1 MKNILKSIGFIIA
14 FIYLTACNHK
24 QRTYHVN
31 NDLSFDCP
39 VKIDSA
45 PDLFKILKSINSNV
59 EYFGVINK
67 NDNRFML
74 SVSKY
79 SADLP
84 TTMDTAFFEFT
95 AKEVPENNIGDYQ
108 ILGSGKY
115 VKDNHTYYRKIS
127 CNNGTIVNVM
137 FYLMKEKQS
146 KHLFEFKMAGPLDQK
161 DYMIDVLE
169 QTVRSV
175 EFE

>member
-1 MKNILKSIGFIIA
+1 MKNILTTIGIA
-14 FIYLTACNHK
+14 LTLIYFTACNNK
-24 QRTYHVN
+24 QRAYHVN
-31 NDLSFDCP
+31 NDLSFNCP

-67 NDNRFML
+67 NDNRYML
-74 SVSKY
+74 SVAKY
-79 SADLP
+79 IADEP
-84 TTMDTAFFEFT
+84 TTIDTAFFDYT
-95 AKEVPENNIGDYQ
+95 ANERPDNQMTEYQ
-108 ILGSGKY
+108 ILGAGKY
-115 VKDNHTYYRKIS
+115 VKDNYTYYRKIS

-137 FYLMKEKQS
+137 FYLMKHNKS
-146 KHLFEFKMAGPLDQK
+146 NHLFEFKMTGPLDQK

>member
-1 MKNILKSIGFIIA
+1 MKNILTTIGFTLA
-14 FIYLTACNHK
+14 LIYFTACNNK
-24 QRTYHVN
+24 QRAYHVN

-45 PDLFKILKSINSNV
+45 PDLFNALKSFNKNV
-59 EYFGVINK
+59 AFFGLINK

-74 SVSKY
+74 SVAKY

-95 AKEVPENNIGDYQ
+95 ANEIPENNTGDYQ

-115 VKDNHTYYRKIS
+115 VRDNHTYYRKIS
-127 CNNGTIVNVM
+127 CSNGTIVNVM
-137 FYLMKEKQS
+137 FYLMKQNKS
-146 KHLFEFKMAGPLDQK
+146 NHLFEFKMTGPLDQK

>member
-1 MKNILKSIGFIIA
+1 MKNILTTIGFTLA
-14 FIYLTACNHK
+14 LIYFTACNNK
-24 QRTYHVN
+24 QRAYHVN

-45 PDLFKILKSINSNV
+45 PDLFKILKSLNRNV

-74 SVSKY
+74 SVAKY

-95 AKEVPENNIGDYQ
+95 ANEIPENNTGDYQ

-115 VKDNHTYYRKIS
+115 VRDNHTYYRKIS
-127 CNNGTIVNVM
+127 CSNGTIVNVM
-137 FYLMKEKQS
+137 FYLMKQNKS
-146 KHLFEFKMAGPLDQK
+146 NHLFEFKMTGPLDQK

-169 QTVRSV
+169 QTVKSV